1 MGWWG
6 MVVRGAWCQ
15 TMQGLA
21 GHRKPVGSQKSSLED
36 FKQGVVCFFIF
47 ENCITPTLVLK
58 NIGGGRK
65 PGSKEPSERLLQ

>member
-1 MGWWG
+1 M
-6 MVVRGAWCQ
+6 VRGAWCQ
-15 TMQGLA
+15 TIQGLA
-21 GHRKPVGSQKSSLED
+21 GHRKPVGFQKSSLED

-58 NIGGGRK
+58 IIGGGRK